1 MIHNENFDLELAIH
15 KNAYTDNSCLFTTAP
30 ASNCSSH
37 SSPVL
42 LFMVIICTFAPRL
55 VSRVAS
61 LPVGASHLC
70 ELASWSLFQ
79 AFCQISTNNANMPRS
94 LALADGMYGFLSN
107 LHPHHIGLNV
117 LFHHTKLT
125 TSRAFCCGISYESWH
140 QWFSYSTFSHTAA
153 GPCAPEM
160 ACMVKRKSFG
170 YHPM

>member
-1 MIHNENFDLELAIH
+1 
-15 KNAYTDNSCLFTTAP
+15 
-30 ASNCSSH
+30 
-37 SSPVL
+37 
-42 LFMVIICTFAPRL
+42 MVIICTFAPRL

-61 LPVGASHLC
+61 LPVVASHLS

-170 YHPM
+170 YHPMWCPTPKMRVFLIWQAMMRALDKWQFNPAPTSKSMGLDHQ